1 MFRSLLPTILY
12 SLSIAASLFVI
23 GWYFLRDEM
32 RYEILIASI
41 LLMPIAALLTYVENK
56 RLDRL
61 EEQRNRE
68 EAAQEQQENNEQS
81 V

>member
-1 MFRSLLPTILY
+1 
-12 SLSIAASLFVI
+12 
-23 GWYFLRDEM
+23 M